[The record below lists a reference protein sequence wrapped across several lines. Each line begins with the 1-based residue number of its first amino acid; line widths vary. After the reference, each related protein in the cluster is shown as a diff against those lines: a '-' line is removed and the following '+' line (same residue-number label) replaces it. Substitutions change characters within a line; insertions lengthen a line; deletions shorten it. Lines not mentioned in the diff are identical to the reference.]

1 MFRTAGLSASRCNL
15 ALAGVNGRSFSVYAN
30 VESLDK
36 HFFRRSFNNANVT
49 LYDGT
54 VCDFH
59 VSFLVRF
66 ERKFGP
72 NKAIETIQAASISL
86 DAENDSVLDL
96 LGRHLDLDRF
106 YRFWAAEVLVGHW
119 DGYVSNKNNYFV
131 YLGHKIEAVEFS
143 PLGSRSTGHG

>member
-1 MFRTAGLSASRCNL
+1 M
-15 ALAGVNGRSFSVYAN
+15 
-30 VESLDK
+30 
-36 HFFRRSFNNANVT
+36 H
-49 LYDGT
+49 
-54 VCDFH
+54 FH
-59 VSFLVRF
+59 VSLLVRF